1 MTHEV
6 ITHVNDV
13 FVRQHKAY
21 LLWDNLLRG
30 GTETDSKHMI
40 PVRGQRS
47 ENISSRLLYALKPN
61 PTTPHPGYLFLA

>member
-1 MTHEV
+1 MIHYSMTHEV
-6 ITHVNDV
+6 MTHVNDV

-21 LLWDNLLRG
+21 LLWDDLLRG

-47 ENISSRLLYALKPN
+47 ENI
-61 PTTPHPGYLFLA
+61 